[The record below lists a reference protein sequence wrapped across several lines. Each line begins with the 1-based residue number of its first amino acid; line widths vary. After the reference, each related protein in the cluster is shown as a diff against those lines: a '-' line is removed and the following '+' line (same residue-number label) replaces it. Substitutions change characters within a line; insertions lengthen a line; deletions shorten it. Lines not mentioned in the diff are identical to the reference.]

1 MCSGRFLDVDATII
15 LEELDG
21 WVIARVR
28 GDLDMATAP
37 GLRAQLVELLTT
49 GRTQVVL
56 DLEGVDFID
65 SVGLG
70 VIIGALRRARS
81 LGGDLRVVSTRAHLH
96 RTFALTGLDRALHL
110 APSVAAAVT
119 WTSTDPG

>member
-1 MCSGRFLDVDATII
+1 MDATIT
-15 LEELDG
+15 LDDLGG
-21 WVIARVR
+21 WVIAQVR

-37 GLRAQLVELLTT
+37 DLRAQLVDLLTS

-70 VIIGALRRARS
+70 VIIGGLRRARS

-96 RTFALTGLDRALHL
+96 RTFALTGLDRALPL
-110 APSVAAAVT
+110 APNVADAVA
-119 WTSTDPG
+119 WTSTEPG